1 MNKLPV
7 AVAVLVVVILF
18 GLPPVIGSITEA
30 KVRERVGDI
39 DASGMMSTSV
49 QSFDRGWFSS
59 TAKIEFGLPPQ
70 YVPALAA
77 DPGALTRVV
86 VAAHFAHGPI
96 AMLDGV
102 HFGLSKMVARLDPE
116 QPGVGELS
124 RQLGIPYLFEFRGR
138 TSFSGA
144 TAFDADMPPIDL
156 PVGEAR
162 FQFSGAEL
170 SGTYADPHLVA
181 NAHADSLD
189 FTSPTGTFAVRNLG
203 ATADNEIL
211 SQYVMPGAAEFSIER
226 VFIVDALRGQ
236 TPVFEGTNLRVA
248 SNTQLDDADAVMQMQ
263 VDYTLESLRV
273 EDMEIAAA
281 ALSLALRNIDVAA
294 VEAYAAAARELGDN
308 PAASDPRA
316 MIETLTPQIERALRA
331 SPSVTLDPMRFRLDG
346 EAFDGRIEL
355 SSNPA
360 RLPPAGALTLE
371 NPLLVL
377 GFVNGS
383 ADLRASKPL
392 AQRLAKIVAQLQ
404 LGFDPSL
411 PPDQIEYMAEAQAGL
426 TLSLLAAQGVLLE
439 DGGDYRTSIRLDDG
453 ALTLN
458 GNNLPFGLP

>member
-7 AVAVLVVVILF
+7 AAAVSVVVILF
-18 GLPPVIGSITEA
+18 GLPPAIGFVTEA
-30 KVRERVGDI
+30 RVRERIDDI
-39 DASGMMSTSV
+39 DAGGMMSANV

-59 TAKIEFGLPPQ
+59 TAKIEFGVPPR
-70 YVPALAA
+70 YLPALAA
-77 DPGALTRVV
+77 DPTATTRVV
-86 VAAHFAHGPI
+86 VALHFAHGPI

-102 HFGLSKMVARLDPE
+102 HLGWSKMVARLDPE

-138 TSFSGA
+138 KGFSGA
-144 TAFDADMPPIDL
+144 ISFDADMPPIDL
-156 PVGEAR
+156 PVAEAR

-170 SGTYADPHLVA
+170 SGTYAGSHLVA
-181 NAHADSLD
+181 SAHADSLD
-189 FTSPTGTFAVRNLG
+189 FTSPTGTFAVRNLS
-203 ATADNEIL
+203 ARADNELL

-248 SNTQLDDADAVMQMQ
+248 SNTQLDEEGAAMQMQ

-281 ALSLALRNIDVAA
+281 ALGLALRNIDVAA
-294 VEAYAAAARELGDN
+294 VEAYADAARD

-316 MIETLTPQIERALRA
+316 MIETLTPQIDRALRA
-331 SPSVTLDPMRFRLDG
+331 NPSLTLDPMRFRLDG
-346 EAFDGRIEL
+346 EAFDGRVEL
-355 SSNPA
+355 SANPA
-360 RLPPAGALTLE
+360 RLPPAGTLTLE
-371 NPLLVL
+371 NPLLML

-383 ADLRASKPL
+383 AELRASKPL
-392 AQRLAKIVAQLQ
+392 AQRLAKIAAQIQ

-426 TLSLLAAQGVLLE
+426 TLTLLAGQGVLLE

-458 GNNLPFGLP
+458 GNSLPFGPL